1 MGFAMNKAGTDV
13 AKDAADIILLDDNF
27 KSIVTACKWGR
38 NIFDSV
44 RKFVQFQLTI
54 NVVALVVAFLG
65 SAILS
70 TSPLTPVQLL
80 WVNLIMD
87 TFAALALSTEPP
99 SASLLKRMPYS
110 REEHIIT
117 KEMLISILS
126 QSLYQLIVLIIIL
139 FWGPEIWGI
148 KDTSDFVDEND
159 WIEENYVHF
168 TIFFQ
173 TFVMMQVF
181 NAINCRK
188 LKINEINVF
197 SNFCNNPFFFLI
209 ELLILI
215 VQFLLVEFGGQFVK
229 LSGLSIY
236 QHLACLGLGIGT
248 LLYTFLIKK
257 IPYSFFERFIG
268 TISEKTLEK
277 SELDHSLPS
286 LLRKKSSSRMMRSTD
301 STK

>member
-1 MGFAMNKAGTDV
+1 MNKAGTDV

-38 NIFDSV
+38 NIFECV

-54 NVVALVVAFLG
+54 NVVALVVAFIG
-65 SAILS
+65 SAVLS

-99 SASLLKRMPYS
+99 AVSLLKRKPYS
-110 REEHIIT
+110 REEHMIT
-117 KEMLISILS
+117 AEMLISILS
-126 QSLYQLIVLIIIL
+126 QSVYQLTILLIIL
-139 FWGPEIWGI
+139 FFGPVIWGI
-148 KDTSDFVDEND
+148 KNTADFTDDTYVA
-159 WIEENYVHF
+159 ENYIHF

-188 LKINEINVF
+188 LKKYEANVF
-197 SNFCNNPFFFLI
+197 ANFCNNPFFFII
-209 ELLILI
+209 EIIIVI

-229 LSGLSIY
+229 LSALNLS
-236 QHLACLGLGIGT
+236 QHLACIAFGIGT
-248 LLYTFLIKK
+248 LPYTFLVKK
-257 IPYSFFERFIG
+257 IPNSIYERVTG
-268 TISEKTLEK
+268 ISERTLDR
-277 SELDHSLPS
+277 SEFDHTLTSI
-286 LLRKKSSSRMMRSTD
+286 LRKRSSSRMSHSTI
-301 STK
+301 KL